1 MTDKNCSNENAYPCL
16 VCGHEAF
23 VNEQGYYEC
32 SKCGHYGWEGESYL
46 DYPDRTLEKSTS
58 KYERQTTMV

>member
-1 MTDKNCSNENAYPCL
+1 MADNNGSKVNIYPCI
-16 VCGHEAF
+16 VCGHESY

-32 SKCGHYGWEGESYL
+32 PVCGHYGWEGESYTG
-46 DYPDRTLEKSTS
+46 YPDRTLEKSKS